1 MLKPLLNTLAALLFA
16 TIGFASGSRDASSR
30 IKLSNNYLVD
40 LQNYLNFEMQV
51 DFDVGYGTNY
61 RQYLDPADSDL
72 QQTSYDF
79 NIDSKLKLTFN
90 FEVLKFYT
98 YKMTTEVIILN
109 FMPYRQNITWV
120 RPEALIFGSK
130 KDFDL

>member
-1 MLKPLLNTLAALLFA
+1 MLKPLLITLSALLLSN
-16 TIGFASGSRDASSR
+16 IGFASGRDASR

-61 RQYLDPADSDL
+61 RQYLDPADNDL

-98 YKMTTEVIILN
+98 Y
-109 FMPYRQNITWV
+109 
-120 RPEALIFGSK
+120 
-130 KDFDL
+130 